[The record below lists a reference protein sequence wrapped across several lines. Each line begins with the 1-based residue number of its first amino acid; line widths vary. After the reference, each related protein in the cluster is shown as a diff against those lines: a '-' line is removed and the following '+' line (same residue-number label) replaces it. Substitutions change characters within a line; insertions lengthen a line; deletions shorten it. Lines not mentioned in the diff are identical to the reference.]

1 MTRLSRYLFG
11 QLFFTAL
18 FVTLALTTIM
28 WLAQSIRYIDY
39 IANKG
44 VSLLLFFQ
52 MILYLFPN
60 LVVIIA
66 PIAVLIAVLFI
77 FNKLIADH
85 ELVVM
90 QSAGLS
96 YWQLAKPVFA
106 LGVVFTLIVYVVS
119 LYLLPL
125 SFRKYRDISTS
136 LREKSLISL
145 VQVGQF
151 NTFGR
156 YTVYTKRQDAQGNFL
171 GILIY
176 EGVKGENPTI
186 FMAEKG
192 IILDK
197 DKGGRIHLIN
207 GNRQEQD
214 LTTRKPSVLYFDRY
228 TLEAKEKESGEPK
241 GERFLKAYERSI
253 GDLFNPKEELNIR
266 TNSKFFSA
274 AHQRLLSP
282 LYALAFAL
290 LGVCFMILGHFN
302 RKERTFRILVPCLIA
317 SLLEVCALVFLHTL
331 KYVHLFIPLSYG
343 IILLTIATCLLALT
357 SWGSRFPKSLSWRK
371 AA

>member
-1 MTRLSRYLFG
+1 MSAMTRLSRYLFG

-52 MILYLFPN
+52 MILYLFTN

-106 LGVVFTLIVYVVS
+106 LGVLFTLIVYVVS

-228 TLEAKEKESGEPK
+228 TLEAKEKESG
-241 GERFLKAYERSI
+241 
-253 GDLFNPKEELNIR
+253 DLFNPKEELNIR
-266 TNSKFFSA
+266 TKLEFFSA

-302 RKERTFRILVPCLIA
+302 RKERTFRILLPCLIA
-317 SLLEVCALVFLHTL
+317 SLLEVCALVFLHTFN
-331 KYVHLFIPLSYG
+331 YFHLFITLSYG